1 MSLEDY
7 GKAYKMGKKCYQTR
21 MMNGERATLEVLDE
35 ILPEKHDYS
44 EVSLGLVQIPISQI
58 VGTKTGGRSNSFAAN
73 FMPILKENTEFADK
87 WSTLSTSHVEEGIH
101 DPIKAYEYMNKF
113 YVLEGNK
120 RVSVMKYFGAVM
132 IPGNVTRVVPK
143 RTNELENKIY
153 YEFMDFYACS
163 KINYIWFSKL
173 GSFPLIQELVGKK
186 PGEEWSREDQLSFSA
201 IYARFLAEYNAQGGA
216 ELSIP
221 AGDAF
226 LALIKM
232 YGYHE
237 VEEMTTAQLKELVE
251 SFWEEILLLNEKD
264 SVELRMHPVQ
274 VKKPL
279 LDRLLKS
286 NLSYLKIGFVYAKT
300 PISSAW
306 TYSHELG
313 RQHLEQKFPDEVTTV
328 SYENTTQENIDEV
341 LEQAIG
347 DGCSLIFT
355 TTPSF
360 AQASVKAAIAHPDV
374 CVLNC
379 SLNTSHR
386 YIRTYYARMH
396 EAKFL
401 MGAIAGAMAEHGKL
415 AYVADYPIYGS
426 IANINAFALG
436 AKITNPRAQVYL
448 EWSSLKNQDFNE
460 NIRHLGVDLIS
471 GRDMVIPEECS
482 RYFGVYQMDGEYTRN
497 IAMPLLHWGRFY
509 EQLIRTVMDGTWK
522 YDVAPNNKAINYW
535 WGMSADV
542 IDIVCSKN
550 LPIGTKRLVNLLKDT
565 IRRGEF
571 NPFSGILYSQ
581 NGIVQGDP
589 HRDLTPDEIVKMD
602 WLAENVIGAIP
613 KKTDLVEQAE
623 PVVEQQGA
631 IERKEERVTI
641 G

>member
-1 MSLEDY
+1 MSIEDY
-7 GKAYKMGKKCYQTR
+7 KAAYKIGKKNYQTR
-21 MMNGERATLEVLDE
+21 MMAGERATLEVLDE
-35 ILPEKHDYS
+35 ILPENHEYS

-58 VGTKTGGRSNSFAAN
+58 IGTKTGGRSNSFAAN
-73 FMPILKENTEFADK
+73 FMPILKDNTEFADK
-87 WSTLSTSHVEEGIH
+87 WSSLSTSHLKEGIH
-101 DPIKAYEYMNKF
+101 EPIKAYEYMNKF

-132 IPGNVTRVVPK
+132 IPGNVIRVIPK
-143 RTNELENKIY
+143 RTEEPENKIY
-153 YEFMDFYACS
+153 YEFLDFYKCS
-163 KINYIWFSKL
+163 EINYIWFSKL
-173 GSFPLIQELVGKK
+173 GSFPKIQELVGKK
-186 PGEEWSREDQLSFSA
+186 PGELWNREEKLTFSA
-201 IYARFLAEYNAQGGA
+201 IYARFIAEYKAKGGD

-226 LALIKM
+226 LALIEM

-237 VEEMTTAQLKELVE
+237 VEGMTTAQLKELVE
-251 SFWEEILLLNEKD
+251 SFWEEIALLNEKD

-279 LDRLLKS
+279 LGRLLQS
-286 NLSYLKIGFVYAKT
+286 NVSHLKIAFVYAKT
-300 PISSAW
+300 PMSSAW

-313 RQHLEQKFPDEVTTV
+313 RQHLEDTFPDEVSTV
-328 SYENTTQENIDEV
+328 CYEDTTQENIEEV
-341 LEQAIG
+341 LQKAI
-347 DGCSLIFT
+347 DSGCNLIFT

-360 AQASVKAAIAHPDV
+360 AQASVKAAIANPEV
-374 CVLNC
+374 CILNC

-460 NIRHLGVDLIS
+460 NIRRLGVDCIS

-482 RYFGVYQMDGEYTRN
+482 RYFGIYQMDGEYTRN
-497 IAMPLLHWGRFY
+497 IAMPLLHWGHFY

-522 YDVAPNNKAINYW
+522 YDVTPGNNKAINYW

-542 IDIVCSKN
+542 IDIICSKN
-550 LPIGTKRLVNLLKDT
+550 LPIGTKRLVNLLKDV

-602 WLAENVIGAIP
+602 WLAENVIGSIP
-613 KKTDLVEQAE
+613 EKKSLIPQAE
-623 PVVEQQGA
+623 SVVEQQGA
-631 IERKEERVTI
+631 IERAVI